1 MSKVV
6 DERVVEMRFD
16 NKQFESNVSQSMSTL
31 EKLKRSL
38 NLSGAAK
45 GLDNLSASAKKV
57 DMSGLGRGVETV
69 TAKFSALQVMG
80 VTALA
85 NITNSAVNAGKRM
98 ISALTLD
105 PVKSGFQE
113 YETQMNAVQTILA
126 NTQKE
131 GTNVKIVNAALDEL
145 NAYADKTIYN
155 FTEMTRNI
163 GTFTAAG
170 VKLDTSVS
178 AIKGIANLAAISGST
193 SQQASSAMYQLSQA
207 IASGTVKLM
216 DWNSVVNAGMG
227 GQVFQ
232 DALIRTSEHLQTGA
246 KAAIAAEGSF
256 RESLSTGW
264 LTTEVLTQTLDQF
277 STAAETQQEY
287 EAAVKK
293 FIDQGYTQEEAK
305 QMADMAKTAGE
316 AATKVKTF
324 TQLIDT
330 LKEALGSGWTTTWR
344 LILGDFEEARNMWS
358 AVGDVLSNFINK
370 MSDARNK
377 LLESA
382 LGKTF
387 SGLKDKFSDIVEPV
401 KKVSET
407 MTTVKE
413 SISDLGSIVDDV
425 ILGKFGNGQ
434 ERFDALTQAGKNY
447 YEVQN
452 KVNEKLG
459 NSKRYTQEQ
468 IDAQNKLL
476 GVQKDSTK
484 STEEAGEA
492 TRELTK
498 EQKNL
503 IKQNAKLS
511 NAKLKELGYTKK
523 QIEAY
528 DELRST
534 ADKLGLS
541 VDDLVDN
548 IDEINGRWLL
558 INSFKNI
565 GQAIIKVFSSI
576 GKAWREVFTA
586 ITPDQLFDAIAGFHK
601 FTSQLVISDE
611 TAKKLT
617 STFKGL
623 FSLLH
628 IVTTIAG
635 GGLRIALTVA
645 SKLLSA
651 MGLSILDVTAYL
663 GEAISKIHDFIF
675 NNRLIN
681 AGFDLLAK
689 GIQKAADAIKGLFDT
704 IVNSEFVKNIKE
716 IFGELFDNLF
726 GKGEETKSSG
736 LVSVIKDISEA
747 ISDLA
752 SGDKT
757 SAFEKISKGFESLNV
772 LANSKWAATLTSGL
786 KILDAVLGLFGTN
799 VAEVGGQI
807 ADFIIKIHDW
817 VEKNTFLINTNEK
830 IAKVLHAVIEG
841 VKNCAAAFMKLEPVQ
856 KIIQKIKDL
865 IHDLFGDFSK
875 GVDGFNIESFC
886 DSIASAFGKVEE
898 WIGKL
903 KDSDHLGLD
912 IVRGIANGLQEGAKL
927 AIQGIISI
935 ATAIMETF
943 CSLFGI
949 HSPSTWGIEQG
960 KFIVEGIGIGIK
972 TAIEYIGKA
981 VNFIVNAIKDGFS
994 GAFKNLDID
1003 VDFDKILGNIEK
1015 GLKKFWE
1022 LVKSFDYTKLIAL
1035 IPIGVVLLFIKKIY
1049 DVSKILADGIQSIN
1063 GVLDGVKGV
1072 LKSTQN
1078 VINAYAGTFKSKN
1091 LMRIAASIAILVG
1104 AVIALTYVDQ
1114 DKLFNA
1120 VAVIMVLSGILYGL
1134 AFAMNKLDSA
1144 SASLDKNG
1152 VKLSGLKSG
1161 LVAIGASLLMLA
1173 ATVKLIGSMNPE
1185 EAKQGFLGLAGLV
1198 IAIAAVFTA
1207 FGLVSKLSKK
1217 HTKDI
1222 DKAGNMI
1229 LKISIAMLA
1238 MVAVAKLVAKM
1249 SWGDMGKA
1257 AAFVSGFTIFVGIL
1271 VKVTTIDKGE
1281 KTAKVGRLLLSI
1293 AAAMTLMV
1301 GVVKLIGMLQPDEML
1316 KGVVF
1321 VGAFLLFV
1329 KALTKVTTLEGDR
1342 GTAKIGRM
1350 VLGISF
1356 SLLALVGV
1364 CKLVGMLKPDEMLK
1378 GVIFVGAFLL
1388 LVKAIVKITTI
1399 GNDQQIAKVSA
1410 TILAF
1415 SIAIGLLAGVSIL
1428 LSMMSV
1434 DGLAKGLTAVT
1445 VLGLVMAAMIH
1456 ATKGANE
1463 VKGNLIVM
1471 AVAIAVMAGA
1481 VAALSLIDGK
1491 KLATST
1497 AALSAL
1503 MLSFAMIE
1511 KCAPAAKKAAGTLL
1525 IMAGIVT
1532 LLAGILL
1539 AMDKLEVENALKNA
1553 TALSIL
1559 MLAFSASLAIIG
1571 ESKLIGKDAILGIGV
1586 MVVVTALLGLVLK
1599 ELDMLNID
1607 VSLGTVLSLSILL
1620 LAFSAVTVI
1629 LSKFKV
1635 DAVSAVEGA
1644 FALSGV
1650 ILVIGTLMTAIG
1662 ALVTYCPKV
1671 EEFLDRGIPVL
1682 NKIAYGISS
1691 FISNFIAGFT
1701 DGLIP
1706 IAENLS
1712 KFMSILMDGF
1722 VASAKEIDETALNGV
1737 KNLTEMMLLLA
1748 GADIVNAIASWIP
1761 GSGMDSLCKDMK
1773 TFIGAMG
1780 DISETLSTTTI
1791 DKATIQNAAD
1801 AGMALAELQN
1811 AIQPMWGLMQALTG
1825 MKNLGDFGAQ
1835 ITIFANC
1842 LRSASDAFCGEDGS
1856 IAVNKEAIIQA
1867 ADAGMALA
1875 ELQNAIQ
1882 PMWGLMQALS
1892 GMKNLGDFGAQIVL
1906 FADCLRTASD
1916 AFCGEDGSIAIN
1928 KEAII
1933 QAADAGMALAELQG
1947 SIQPMWGLMQAL
1959 SGMKNLGDFGAQ
1971 IALYGGCLKSASKA
1985 LSNEDGSIAINKE
1998 AITQAAD
2005 AGLALSE
2012 LQSSIQ
2018 PMYGLMQALQ
2028 GMKNLGDFGV
2038 QIQTYGEA
2046 LKAAS
2051 KALCGEDG
2059 SVAINQEAI
2068 QAAIDAGTMMT
2079 ELQKAIPDD
2088 KWFDGKVSLDDFGTK
2103 IKKFGE
2109 GITGYSD
2116 EVSGIDAESIES
2128 SLTYARRLV
2137 NLTKSV
2143 VDLDTSGISNFV
2155 DVKKI
2160 GKAMSEYSDKVS
2172 DIDAGLVSSSIGS
2185 ANRLTNLINSL
2196 VDIDTSGI
2204 SNFKVTSI
2212 ASSMCSYSDKV
2223 SGINAG
2229 AVSSSITSANR
2240 LKNLINS
2247 LVGINSSGVS
2257 SFKKAIDELATV
2269 NIAGVVKAFSGA
2281 STKLASA
2288 GAKMIEGLIRGI
2300 KSKQSSLDSVTTSM
2314 IATMY
2319 KSIISKV
2326 STFQKAGIDLMLKF
2340 VSGITS
2346 QKGKVASAVRNT
2358 VSGAAN
2364 TLKSYYNSFF
2374 SAGKYLA
2381 QGFANG
2387 IASGSLA
2394 AAVKARAMANAA
2406 KEAAKRALNEHS
2418 PSKVFYQ
2425 IGAYAGQGFINA
2437 FGDYTSKAF
2446 NASYEMAEKAK
2457 SGLSKAISRVTDV
2470 LNSDLDAQ
2478 PTIRP
2483 VIDLSNVK
2491 SGAAAING
2499 MFNRGVTIRTN
2510 DNLRAVSYAMANRN
2524 QNGVNDDVIYAIN
2537 KLGKQLGK
2545 LNNTTY
2551 NVNGITYDDGSNI
2564 TEAIK
2569 SIIRYA
2575 NIERRA

>member
-1 MSKVV
+1 
-6 DERVVEMRFD
+6 
-16 NKQFESNVSQSMSTL
+16 
-31 EKLKRSL
+31 
-38 NLSGAAK
+38 
-45 GLDNLSASAKKV
+45 
-57 DMSGLGRGVETV
+57 
-69 TAKFSALQVMG
+69 
-80 VTALA
+80 
-85 NITNSAVNAGKRM
+85 
-98 ISALTLD
+98 
-105 PVKSGFQE
+105 
-113 YETQMNAVQTILA
+113 
-126 NTQKE
+126 
-131 GTNVKIVNAALDEL
+131 
-145 NAYADKTIYN
+145 
-155 FTEMTRNI
+155 
-163 GTFTAAG
+163 
-170 VKLDTSVS
+170 
-178 AIKGIANLAAISGST
+178 
-193 SQQASSAMYQLSQA
+193 
-207 IASGTVKLM
+207 
-216 DWNSVVNAGMG
+216 
-227 GQVFQ
+227 
-232 DALIRTSEHLQTGA
+232 
-246 KAAIAAEGSF
+246 
-256 RESLSTGW
+256 
-264 LTTEVLTQTLDQF
+264 
-277 STAAETQQEY
+277 
-287 EAAVKK
+287 
-293 FIDQGYTQEEAK
+293 
-305 QMADMAKTAGE
+305 
-316 AATKVKTF
+316 
-324 TQLIDT
+324 
-330 LKEALGSGWTTTWR
+330 
-344 LILGDFEEARNMWS
+344 
-358 AVGDVLSNFINK
+358 
-370 MSDARNK
+370 
-377 LLESA
+377 
-382 LGKTF
+382 
-387 SGLKDKFSDIVEPV
+387 
-401 KKVSET
+401 

-492 TRELTK
+492 TSELTK

-645 SKLLSA
+645 SKLLGA

-675 NNRLIN
+675 NNKLIN

-689 GIQKAADAIKGLFDT
+689 GIQKAADAIKNLFDT
-704 IVNSEFVKNIKE
+704 IMNSEFVKNIKE

-736 LVSVIKDISEA
+736 LVSIIKDISDA

-799 VAEVGGQI
+799 VAEVGGEI

-830 IAKVLHAVIEG
+830 IAKVLHAVIKG

-886 DSIASAFGKVEE
+886 DSIASALGKVEE

-912 IVRGIANGLQEGAKL
+912 IVRGIANGLREGAKL
-927 AIQGIISI
+927 AVQGIISI
-935 ATAIMETF
+935 ATTIMETF

-981 VNFIVNAIKDGFS
+981 VKFIVDAIKNGLS
-994 GAFKNLDID
+994 GAFKNMNINA
-1003 VDFDKILGNIEK
+1003 DFDKILGNIEK

-1035 IPIGVVLLFIKKIY
+1035 IPIGVVLLFVKKIY

-1120 VAVIMVLSGILYGL
+1120 VAVIMVLSGILIGL

-1144 SASLDKNG
+1144 SASFDKNG
-1152 VKLSGLKSG
+1152 VRLSGLKSG

-1342 GTAKIGRM
+1342 GTAKIGGM

-1428 LSMMSV
+1428 LSMLSV

-1445 VLGLVMAAMIH
+1445 VLGLVMAAMVH

-1511 KCAPAAKKAAGTLL
+1511 KCAPAAKKAAGTIL

-1539 AMDKLEVENALKNA
+1539 AMDKLEVDNALQNA
-1553 TALSIL
+1553 GALSML
-1559 MLAFSASLAIIG
+1559 MIVFSASMKLIG
-1571 ESKLIGKDAILGIGV
+1571 ESKSIGKDAILGLGV
-1586 MVVVTALLGLVLK
+1586 MVVITALLGLILK
-1599 ELDMLNID
+1599 ELDMLNIN

-1644 FALSGV
+1644 LALSGV
-1650 ILVIGTLMTAIG
+1650 ILVIGLLMTAIG
-1662 ALVTYCPKV
+1662 SLVTFFP
-1671 EEFLDRGIPVL
+1671 EIEQFLDRGIPVL

-1691 FISNFIAGFT
+1691 FISNFVAGFT

-1712 KFMSILMDGF
+1712 KFMSILVDGF
-1722 VASAKEIDETALNGV
+1722 VASAKQIDDSALSGV
-1737 KNLTEMMLLLA
+1737 KKLAEMMLLLT

-1761 GSGMDSLCKDMK
+1761 GSGMDALCEDMK
-1773 TFIGAMG
+1773 TFITAMG

-1791 DKATIQNAAD
+1791 DKVAIQNAAD

-1811 AIQPMWGLMQALTG
+1811 AIQPMNGLIQAFTGMKNLGEFGSQIKAYGNAIKAASNALTSDDGTISINKEAIVQAADAGIALAGLQSSIQPMNGLMQALTG
-1825 MKNLGDFGAQ
+1825 MKDLGNFGTQ
-1835 ITIFANC
+1835 IVMYGDALKT
-1842 LRSASDAFCGEDGS
+1842 ASKALSGEDGS
-1856 IAVNKEAIIQA
+1856 IV
-1867 ADAGMALA
+1867 
-1875 ELQNAIQ
+1875 
-1882 PMWGLMQALS
+1882 
-1892 GMKNLGDFGAQIVL
+1892 
-1906 FADCLRTASD
+1906 
-1916 AFCGEDGSIAIN
+1916 IN
-1928 KEAII
+1928 
-1933 QAADAGMALAELQG
+1933 Q
-1947 SIQPMWGLMQAL
+1947 
-1959 SGMKNLGDFGAQ
+1959 
-1971 IALYGGCLKSASKA
+1971 
-1985 LSNEDGSIAINKE
+1985 E
-1998 AITQAAD
+1998 AITQAAN
-2005 AGLALSE
+2005 AGMALSQ
-2012 LQSSIQ
+2012 LQGSIQ

-2028 GMKNLGDFGV
+2028 GMKNLGEFGT
-2038 QIQTYGEA
+2038 QIQTYGNA

-2059 SVAINQEAI
+2059 SVAINQAAI

-2109 GITGYSD
+2109 GLTGYS
-2116 EVSGIDAESIES
+2116 EQVSDINTESIMTS
-2128 SLTYARRLV
+2128 ISQAQRLV
-2137 NLTKSV
+2137 GLARSL
-2143 VDLDTSGISNFV
+2143 VDLDTDGIGKFS
-2155 DVKKI
+2155 DVEKI
-2160 GKAMSEYSDKVS
+2160 GKAISNYSDKVS
-2172 DIDAGLVSSSIGS
+2172 DIDAGLVSSSIS
-2185 ANRLTNLINSL
+2185 
-2196 VDIDTSGI
+2196 
-2204 SNFKVTSI
+2204 
-2212 ASSMCSYSDKV
+2212 
-2223 SGINAG
+2223 
-2229 AVSSSITSANR
+2229 SANR

-2247 LVGINSSGVS
+2247 LVNIDTSGISKFKISDIASSMSDYSSKVSGINSGAVSSSISSATRLKNLINSLAGMNTSGVS
-2257 SFKKAIDELATV
+2257 SFKKAVDELGTV
-2269 NIAGVVKAFSGA
+2269 NIAGIVKAFTGA
-2281 STKLASA
+2281 SAKLATA

-2326 STFQKAGIDLMLKF
+2326 STFQKAGTDLMLKF

-2457 SGLSKAISRVTDV
+2457 SGLSRAISRVTDV

-2483 VIDLSNVK
+2483 VIDLTNVK

-2499 MFNRGVTIRTN
+2499 MFNRGVTIGAN

-2569 SIIRYA
+2569 TIIRYA